1 MMSKTEVLEIAGNV
15 TSWLIEAGD
24 KLRPG
29 VNHISKVD
37 TKSSR
42 NDLVTNEDV
51 SIEKLLDGH
60 IRQTYPD
67 AQIMGEENKAER
79 PQNLHGLVFFVDPI
93 DGTLNFVRKHDCFA
107 SMIGVYYDGE
117 PVFGGTLD
125 VMNKDLYW
133 GGPLLGVYRNDVE
146 LDAVADC
153 PLADG
158 LIGAS
163 WRQLFTNR
171 FNLGTIGYHASGVR
185 ILGSA
190 GLEFVQLLNGRH
202 VGYVSTLNPWD
213 FAAGSILA
221 EALGFET
228 GSVSG
233 YRLSLLRPADYVVM
247 TPNAMKTFRKLA
259 YA

>member
-1 MMSKTEVLEIAGNV
+1 MNQQKLAQLSTDV
-15 TSWLIEAGD
+15 TGWLISVGE

-29 VNHISKVD
+29 VKAIETVD

-51 SIEKLLDGH
+51 AIEDFLEQQIH
-60 IRQTYPD
+60 EHYPE
-67 AQIMGEENKAER
+67 ARIVGEENKKSR
-79 PQNLHGLVFFVDPI
+79 VQDLDGLVFFVDPI

-107 SMIGVYYDGE
+107 SMIGVYENGE
-117 PVFGGTLD
+117 PVFGAILD
-125 VMNKDLYW
+125 VMENDLYW
-133 GGPLLGVYRNDVE
+133 GGPQLGVFCNEEKLPSVD
-146 LDAVADC
+146 DK
-153 PLADG
+153 PLAEG

-171 FNLGTIGYHASGVR
+171 FNLGTVGYHASGVR

-190 GLEFVQLLNGRH
+190 GLEFVQLLHGRH

-213 FAAGSILA
+213 IAAGKILA
-221 EALGFET
+221 EALGYKT
-228 GSVSG
+228 STVAGQKVN
-233 YRLSLLRPADYVVM
+233 LLHTCDFVVM
-247 TPNAMKTFRKLA
+247 TPKAMKEFNALT